1 MFRTKTSAHCREKP
15 NLQRAPPSWPE
26 AAVLGRA
33 SILIGTDVG
42 DMLLEEAILQNL
54 EEDKAHIF

>member
-1 MFRTKTSAHCREKP
+1 
-15 NLQRAPPSWPE
+15 
-26 AAVLGRA
+26 VLGRA

-54 EEDKAHIF
+54 EEDEAHIF